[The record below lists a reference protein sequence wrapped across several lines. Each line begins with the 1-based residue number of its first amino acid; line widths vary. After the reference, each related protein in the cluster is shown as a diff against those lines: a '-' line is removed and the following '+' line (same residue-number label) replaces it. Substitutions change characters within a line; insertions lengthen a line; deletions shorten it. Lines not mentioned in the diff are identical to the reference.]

1 MSTCPECR
9 NPYPARPRRHR
20 YAEKAAEEL
29 AELKEK
35 RAQILNSWTVL
46 SRKYWNFRDCV
57 SLLPQHKNAKVM
69 ITRMFAELGFLKIL
83 GNLLKKINELYIYMY
98 WKKVFFEVNAV
109 NNVEDIPFIARL
121 QIKTSS
127 WPYSYSICGASLIHS
142 QFLLTAKHCHIGC
155 L

>member
-9 NPYPARPRRHR
+9 NRYPARPRRHR

-83 GNLLKKINELYIYMY
+83 GNLLKKIML
-98 WKKVFFEVNAV
+98 NAISYV
-109 NNVEDIPFIARL
+109 ILCFHPILILTLKFHSMRL
-121 QIKTSS
+121 LHLQL
-127 WPYSYSICGASLIHS
+127 WLLSLEPLRVKCKLWS
-142 QFLLTAKHCHIGC
+142 LTPWLRFTFTFYKI
-155 L
+155 